1 VDVPKASNR
10 LLEMY
15 TLQDTSKP
23 AKGKRGNKRGK
34 RGREPTIVI
43 VFFHRTTIDG
53 ESSQKLNKIGK
64 TFSSRCG
71 VYLAISR
78 KDKSIKQKT
87 KAGESGGKRQ
97 NLFPLC
103 GKRQKYFW
111 QKFPPLEYFVHTFAG
126 FEVSCCSSSRPVL
139 FATKN
144 VVQRTDGRDR
154 SFDDDDCRMRVS
166 CSIEE

>member
-1 VDVPKASNR
+1 LNCCCSCAERHLK
-10 LLEMY
+10 
-15 TLQDTSKP
+15 TSKR
-23 AKGKRGNKRGK
+23 KRGNTKGK

-87 KAGESGGKRQ
+87 KAGESEEKDKK
-97 NLFPLC
+97 LFPLC
-103 GKRQKYFW
+103 GKRQKYLAEV
-111 QKFPPLEYFVHTFAG
+111 PPF
-126 FEVSCCSSSRPVL
+126 
-139 FATKN
+139 
-144 VVQRTDGRDR
+144 
-154 SFDDDDCRMRVS
+154 
-166 CSIEE
+166 